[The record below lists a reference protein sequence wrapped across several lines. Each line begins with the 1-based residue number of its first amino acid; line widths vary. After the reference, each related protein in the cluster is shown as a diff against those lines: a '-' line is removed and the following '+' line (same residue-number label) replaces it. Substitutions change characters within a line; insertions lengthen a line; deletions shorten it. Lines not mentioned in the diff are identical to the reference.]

1 MLPQFTDGRLG
12 WKCCRVCGQTIQRP
26 LVFGDLEKAIVAT
39 FVVVD
44 WLRLA
49 LLAFLP
55 GAVTGG

>member
-1 MLPQFTDGRLG
+1 
-12 WKCCRVCGQTIQRP
+12 
-26 LVFGDLEKAIVAT
+26 VFGELEKAIVAT